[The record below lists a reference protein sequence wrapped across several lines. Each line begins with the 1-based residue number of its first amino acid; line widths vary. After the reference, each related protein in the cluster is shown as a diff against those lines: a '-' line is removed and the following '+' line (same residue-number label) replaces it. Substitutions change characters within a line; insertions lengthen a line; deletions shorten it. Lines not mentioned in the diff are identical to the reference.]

1 MTTPVTKLE
10 KVLGLFELD
19 ENGNILYSSLENGN
33 GSPSLEA
40 IIKGR
45 NFFAEIASFT
55 NIEQFRRFFNAFRS
69 GDSQA
74 NGFDFTC
81 DYSDGP
87 THVRVLLA
95 RSQRDANNSFLVH
108 LREA

>member
-1 MTTPVTKLE
+1 MTMPVPKLE

-19 ENGNILYSSLENGN
+19 ENGNILYSSIESGN
-33 GSPSLEA
+33 GSSSLET

-45 NFFAEIASFT
+45 NFFAEIAGFM
-55 NIEQFRRFFNAFRS
+55 NIEQFRRVFNGFRS
-69 GDSQA
+69 CDSQA
-74 NGFDFTC
+74 SGFDFTC

-95 RSQRDANNSFLVH
+95 RSQRDSHNSFLVH
-108 LREA
+108 LRKA